1 MIAYFTL
8 AQTREERML
17 PWHKMDEQGTLKRV
31 LYDEIIP
38 SPQPWLE
45 AVDPK
50 HTHLVN
56 VWSEQGGKGEW
67 LGASWVYFVFGT
79 AAQIHFVIDR
89 SHFHDAPTLGI
100 QTCDFWF
107 HWLRPCMPSCLCVWT
122 PIPYRDVLKIILIW
136 CFNIIGTSPG
146 GCPMPTVEKK
156 LRCKDAVISVLTYDN
171 LMAAKAALEVR

>member
-56 VWSEQGGKGEW
+56 VWSEQGGKNVVQG
-67 LGASWVYFVFGT
+67 
-79 AAQIHFVIDR
+79 
-89 SHFHDAPTLGI
+89 
-100 QTCDFWF
+100 
-107 HWLRPCMPSCLCVWT
+107 
-122 PIPYRDVLKIILIW
+122 
-136 CFNIIGTSPG
+136 
-146 GCPMPTVEKK
+146 
-156 LRCKDAVISVLTYDN
+156 
-171 LMAAKAALEVR
+171 